1 MGAKARF
8 YWLVFMGQHT
18 SMHQDILIN
27 WSPQETR
34 VAIVEHGAVQ
44 ELHVERAL
52 ERGLVGN
59 VYLGKVARV
68 LPGMQSAFIDIGLE
82 RAAFLHVAD
91 VWQRPMA
98 GESLPAHRT
107 ASTPPKPIEK
117 QVFEGQTLMVQVIKD
132 PIGTKGAR
140 LSTQISIAG
149 RMLVFL
155 PQDEHIGI
163 SQKIPA
169 GQRDALRSRVQALAG
184 ESAPGQ
190 TRGGYILRTNAE
202 DATDSELA
210 EDIAYLRKTW
220 TRIREASL
228 KLPPTS
234 LLHEDLSLLQRVLR
248 DLVNEETQS
257 IRLDSQEQFKQ
268 LAAFGQE
275 FMPAAAERLS
285 LYKGERPI
293 FDLYSVDDEIA
304 KALGRRVDLK
314 SGGYLVI
321 DQTEALTTIDVNT
334 GAFVGARNFDDTVF
348 KTNLEAAQ
356 AIARQLR
363 LRNLGGIVIV
373 DFIDMTQAEHQQAVV
388 GEFKKQLA
396 RDRVKTQT
404 GGFSALGLLEMTRK
418 RTRESLAQMLC
429 EPCVQCQGAGRV
441 RTARTVAYDIL
452 REILREARQFNP
464 KEFRVVAAS
473 AVVDMLLDEESQHL
487 AGLSDFIGKP
497 ISLRAES
504 AMGPDQYDIVL
515 L

>member
-1 MGAKARF
+1 M
-8 YWLVFMGQHT
+8 Q
-18 SMHQDILIN
+18 QDILIN

-82 RAAFLHVAD
+82 RSAFLHVGD
-91 VWQRPMA
+91 LWQRPLE
-98 GESLPAHRT
+98 GESLPAHRHG
-107 ASTPPKPIEK
+107 APPRPIEK
-117 QVFEGQTLMVQVIKD
+117 QVYEGQTLMVQVIKD

-155 PQDEHIGI
+155 PQDDHIGV
-163 SQKIPA
+163 SQRIPA
-169 GQRDALRSRVQALAG
+169 GQRELLRGRVQQLASEG
-184 ESAPGQ
+184 AA
-190 TRGGYILRTNAE
+190 GGKTGGFILRTNAE
-202 DATDSELA
+202 DATDAELA

-220 TRIREASL
+220 ARIREASTRQ
-228 KLPPTS
+228 PPAT

-248 DLVNEETQS
+248 DLTGEHTQS
-257 IRLDSQEQFKQ
+257 IRIDSAEQFQ
-268 LAAFGQE
+268 VLLAFGRE
-275 FMPAAAERLS
+275 FMPAAAARLQH
-285 LYKGERPI
+285 YAGERPI
-293 FDLYSVDDEIA
+293 FDLYSVDEEIT

-314 SGGYLVI
+314 SGGYLIV

-334 GAFVGARNFDDTVF
+334 GGYVGARSFDDTVF

-373 DFIDMTQAEHQQAVV
+373 DFIDMTQPEHQQAVLS
-388 GEFKKQLA
+388 EFRKQLA
-396 RDRVKTQT
+396 RDRVKTQV
-404 GGFSALGLLEMTRK
+404 GGFSTLGLVEMTRK
-418 RTRESLAQMLC
+418 RTRESLAQLLC
-429 EPCVQCQGAGRV
+429 EPCEQCQGAGRV
-441 RTARTVAYDIL
+441 RTARTVAYDVL

-464 KEFRVVAAS
+464 KEFRIVAAP
-473 AVVDMLLDEESQHL
+473 AVIEMLLDEESQHL

-497 ISLRAES
+497 ISLQAES
-504 AMGPDQYDIVL
+504 ALGPDQYDIVL